1 MQMLLVENL
10 ALTFISDAQALA
22 TGLVKVL
29 VRFATAPIERIA
41 RASDVGG
48 VLSYRNTT
56 GRSSRGCLF
65 PFHRLRD
72 LT

>member
-1 MQMLLVENL
+1 MQMLLVENI
-10 ALTFISDAQALA
+10 ALTFIGDAQALA
-22 TGLVKVL
+22 TGFVKIL

-48 VLSYRNTT
+48 VLSYR
-56 GRSSRGCLF
+56 REVERPSRC
-65 PFHRLRD
+65 PFSFRGLRH